1 MFEEK
6 FPRQVDDGS
15 MTGME
20 LERVVAVDWSGDQ
33 GSGQR
38 RKIWAGV
45 WTASGSSSKGELSL
59 ENGRTRVELME
70 WLVELAQETPRMVV
84 GFDFTFGFPAWFM
97 RELGIGS
104 APEFWQVVADGQG
117 EKWLHKD
124 CEDGRFW
131 GRVGSQRH
139 GKKQIGRAH
148 V

>member
-70 WLVELAQETPRMVV
+70 WLVELAQETPRIDRKSVV
-84 GFDFTFGFPAWFM
+84 
-97 RELGIGS
+97 
-104 APEFWQVVADGQG
+104 
-117 EKWLHKD
+117 
-124 CEDGRFW
+124 
-131 GRVGSQRH
+131 
-139 GKKQIGRAH
+139 
-148 V
+148 